1 MAKQLKTEPI
11 QLEEKF
17 DDAEAFL
24 TAASAR
30 QEVAL
35 KQLEERLDT
44 LGDDFAARVRTTV
57 ERGLI
62 SARSKALQEIRT
74 IDVGFFLQTDE
85 GISPGSQSILTPS
98 QEVNQ

>member
-11 QLEEKF
+11 QRDENL

-30 QEVAL
+30 QDLAL

-44 LGDDFAARVRTTV
+44 LGDDFAARVRTMV
-57 ERGLI
+57 ERGLM
-62 SARSKALQEIRT
+62 SARSKALREIRT

-85 GISPGSQSILTPS
+85 GISHGSEPILTES